1 MKLKQLVT
9 LFLGVLLTAV
19 QLAAVNINT
28 ANAEAL
34 QSLNGIGEKTAQRI
48 IKYRTEHPFKSTS
61 EITNVKGIGE
71 KTFEK
76 IKDDL
81 EV

>member
-1 MKLKQLVT
+1 MKLKKLMA
-9 LFLGVLLTAV
+9 LLLGVLLTAV
-19 QLAAVNINT
+19 QLAAVNLNT
-28 ANAEAL
+28 ASSEEL
-34 QSLNGIGEKTAQRI
+34 QSLSGIGEKTAQRI
-48 IKYRTEHPFKSTS
+48 IEYRAEHPFKSIN

>member
-1 MKLKQLVT
+1 MKLKQLVA
-9 LFLGVLLTAV
+9 LFLGVILTAV

-28 ANAEAL
+28 ANAEEL

-48 IKYRTEHPFKSTS
+48 IKYRTEHPFKSTG

>member
-48 IKYRTEHPFKSTS
+48 IKYRTEHPFKSTG